1 MLESLTPISSTPAS
15 PEAVPGAG
23 NAADVVVF
31 VEENGGDWHAG
42 RLAQALEARGA
53 KAVVTT
59 LRRCAFDTD
68 SPTGLRIP
76 GFERT
81 LPKGAFV
88 RAIST
93 GTLEEITF
101 RLGILHA
108 LRASGVRVWNDAR
121 AIERCVD
128 KSTTTFFLQRAGL
141 PVPVTRTF
149 EALQLERYSPGLCP
163 PLVSKPLFGSQGNGV
178 RRLESWAELPEPDG
192 LNRVYH
198 LQEYLP
204 PHRPNAFE
212 DWRLL
217 VSGGRL
223 VAAMTRRGK
232 QWVTN
237 VHQGAEPVAL
247 APDAR
252 ATELAVAA
260 AAAVGADYA
269 GVDML
274 HTEDG
279 RLLLLEV
286 NSNPAWRGLQEVT
299 EVDVAQCLADDFLAA
314 VMPVVAQ

>member
-1 MLESLTPISSTPAS
+1 MLERLPPISSTPVLPDAQPDGPS
-15 PEAVPGAG
+15 PDIVI
-23 NAADVVVF
+23 F
-31 VEENGGDWHAG
+31 VEESGGDWHAG
-42 RLAQALEARGA
+42 RLARGFEARG
-53 KAVVTT
+53 VRTVTTT

-108 LRASGVRVWNDAR
+108 LRESGVRVWNDAR
-121 AIERCVD
+121 AIERAVD

-141 PVPVTRTF
+141 PIPSTRTF
-149 EALQLERYSPGLCP
+149 EALQLERYSRGLCP

-178 RRLESWAELPEPDG
+178 RRLEQWSDLPAPETVNG
-192 LNRVYH
+192 VYH

-204 PHRPNAFE
+204 PLKPNAFE

-223 VAAMTRRGK
+223 VAAMTRRGT
-232 QWVTN
+232 QWITN
-237 VHQGAEPVAL
+237 VHQGAEPHPL
-247 APDAR
+247 TPDAQ
-252 ATELAVAA
+252 ATKLAVSAA
-260 AAAVGADYA
+260 AAIGADYA
-269 GVDML
+269 GVDMMR
-274 HTEDG
+274 TENG
-279 RLLLLEV
+279 RLLLLEI
-286 NSNPAWRGLQEVT
+286 NSNPAWRGLQAVT
-299 EVDVAQCLADDFLAA
+299 DVDVAQCLVDDFLAA
-314 VMPVVAQ
+314 VVPVAAE